1 MAQKKISELT
11 ELIAAASANDEFIVN
26 NGGATK
32 KIKASLLADSIV
44 KLFAENGG
52 AGLHNSLFR
61 GKNLGNSYTAAQKAQ
76 VKAGTFNDLWIG
88 DYWVIGGIT
97 WRIAHFDYWLHCGDT
112 EECTKHHI
120 VIVPDTCLYNANM
133 NDANITTGA
142 YVGSKMYKENLASAK
157 TTINNAFGAA
167 NILTHREVLA
177 NATSATTDPSYESAM
192 SWYDSTVELMNER
205 MVYGADVFHNI
216 EVNGGIPQNYTI
228 NKSQLA
234 LFRLDQSKI
243 CNRAGW
249 WLRDVVS
256 SAYFAVV
263 AIDGDAAYLGASLVF
278 GVRPAFGITA

>member
-76 VKAGTFNDLWIG
+76 VEAGTFNDLWIG

-167 NILTHREVLA
+167 NILAHREVLA
-177 NATSATTDPSYESAM
+177 NATSATTAPSYESAM

-216 EVNGGIPQNYTI
+216 ESNGGIPQNYTI

-234 LFRLDQSKI
+234 LFRLDPSKI
-243 CNRAGW
+243 CNRANW

-256 SAYFAVV
+256 SACFAVV
-263 AIDGDAAYLGASLVF
+263 GGYGDATYGIASDVL